1 MTEEFT
7 QETVP
12 GTTPDDSVKTFT
24 EPATSGEDPSQSPV
38 AEPVQESAPEAPAMS
53 AEERTAELE
62 RLRAELKARDERD
75 AERELKEIERLRAE
89 VEARDAARLAED
101 PEVYVHL
108 ANGDVERAH
117 ESDLP
122 GAAGTNALHGYWEK
136 DGSVHHVIG
145 VYPVETKVS
154 EK

>member
-12 GTTPDDSVKTFT
+12 GTTPEDSVKTFA
-24 EPATSGEDPSQSPV
+24 EPAQEPAQ
-38 AEPVQESAPEAPAMS
+38 EPVTEAPEGSGPEAPTMS